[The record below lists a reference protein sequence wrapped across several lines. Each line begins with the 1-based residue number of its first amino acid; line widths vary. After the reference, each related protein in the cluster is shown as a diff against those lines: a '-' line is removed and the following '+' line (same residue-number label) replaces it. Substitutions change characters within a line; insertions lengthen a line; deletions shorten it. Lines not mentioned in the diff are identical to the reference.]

1 MKANKLFE
9 AIGGAKD
16 KYLEK
21 SERRRLPFVSYSGWI
36 ACAACICI
44 AVISV
49 MLFKPETIDVAEP
62 DNIKLESIS
71 SNSIFSIEGM
81 GFEAHDE
88 FSMNEKLKYA
98 PIDVAKTPAT
108 LPVFKNLSYNPYTL
122 PYGLDEGE
130 LMELVWDVL
139 EGLGIDPFAKD
150 LTNFD
155 KTRVSD
161 TRGDPRGFLLPDDSV
176 LQIRLTASFG
186 FITVYADGTVE
197 IQYTNGIALPEEY
210 SIKDEPRLAMEYLCK
225 EYSALLDY
233 DNPKIII
240 SEKLLDS
247 GISSSITVY
256 DNNENLTEDLLN
268 YIYEKSQFIFNDD
281 GSLSMIRINNLRSV
295 AECIGQYPTISAE
308 EAEKLLLSG
317 THYSTYSGEVEITAD
332 AIRGVELTY
341 RTSDVER
348 MWLPFYRFYVEMP
361 PNEYTGKIAYAAY
374 YVPAIEHEY
383 IKTEY
388 SPDFSFNN

>member
-1 MKANKLFE
+1 
-9 AIGGAKD
+9 
-16 KYLEK
+16 
-21 SERRRLPFVSYSGWI
+21 
-36 ACAACICI
+36 
-44 AVISV
+44 
-49 MLFKPETIDVAEP
+49 
-62 DNIKLESIS
+62 
-71 SNSIFSIEGM
+71 
-81 GFEAHDE
+81 
-88 FSMNEKLKYA
+88 
-98 PIDVAKTPAT
+98 
-108 LPVFKNLSYNPYTL
+108 
-122 PYGLDEGE
+122 
-130 LMELVWDVL
+130 
-139 EGLGIDPFAKD
+139 
-150 LTNFD
+150 
-155 KTRVSD
+155 
-161 TRGDPRGFLLPDDSV
+161 
-176 LQIRLTASFG
+176 
-186 FITVYADGTVE
+186 
-197 IQYTNGIALPEEY
+197 
-210 SIKDEPRLAMEYLCK
+210 
-225 EYSALLDY
+225 
-233 DNPKIII
+233 
-240 SEKLLDS
+240 LDS